1 MAIFRQ
7 NIQPVKSSGGVK
19 LRQDDLVIYQ
29 EQIDDIERTLRRLIK
44 DAQAKCVLLVDKDG
58 HLITRQGFTQSLDTT
73 ALAALLAGSF
83 ASTQEIARL
92 VGEPEFSV
100 LFHQGKKDHI
110 HITLVGERSILAV
123 IFDDRTTIGM
133 VRLYAKEIAED
144 LNQILSSEKQEE
156 SQSKNEPGKEVDTE
170 FSSTVET
177 RLDDIF
183 SDKY

>member
-1 MAIFRQ
+1 MKQ
-7 NIQPVKSSGGVK
+7 G
-19 LRQDDLVIYQ
+19 DLVIYE
-29 EQIDDIERTLRRLIK
+29 EQIEKIEKALCRLIK
-44 DAQAKCVLLVDKDG
+44 DSQAKCVLLVDKDG

-83 ASTQEIARL
+83 ASTREIARL

-110 HITLVGERSILAV
+110 HITLVGERTILAV

-133 VRLYAKEIAED
+133 VRLYAKEASENLERIFSTVNRQHHQAED
-144 LNQILSSEKQEE
+144 QNRIDSDS
-156 SQSKNEPGKEVDTE
+156 E
-170 FSSTVET
+170 FSTSLEN

-183 SDKY
+183 SDQS

>member
-1 MAIFRQ
+1 MRQ
-7 NIQPVKSSGGVK
+7 E
-19 LRQDDLVIYQ
+19 DLVIYE
-29 EQIDDIERTLRRLIK
+29 EQIQKVEEALRRLIK

-83 ASTQEIARL
+83 ASTREIARL

-110 HITLVGERSILAV
+110 HITLVGERTILAV

-133 VRLYAKEIAED
+133 VRLYSKEACEN
-144 LNQILSSEKQEE
+144 LERVFSSARRCDRQNEGEKQTD
-156 SQSKNEPGKEVDTE
+156 VDSE
-170 FSSTVET
+170 FSTSLEN

-183 SDKY
+183 SEQS